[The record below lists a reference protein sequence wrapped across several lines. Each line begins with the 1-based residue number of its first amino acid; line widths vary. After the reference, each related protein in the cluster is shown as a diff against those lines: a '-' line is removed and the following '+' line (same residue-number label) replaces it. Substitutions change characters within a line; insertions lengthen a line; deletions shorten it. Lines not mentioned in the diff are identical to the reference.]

1 MGTRHLICVFY
12 RSRFVVAQYGQWD
25 GYPEGQGMK
34 VLAFLRSTDNID
46 KFKQGLEH
54 AYTPTDA
61 EVEEVSQAIAK
72 LEREYLDTAVAAG
85 VAPPAKELSERTQA
99 LCPSLSRDTS
109 AEILEVVAN
118 ATAGAPVP
126 IRLGLEFIHDGLFCE
141 WAYVVDLDAEV
152 LEVFNS
158 IEEEHEGSSQR
169 FKDVPGAVK
178 NEVPSLVKAYA
189 FAELPATDDEFLAD
203 MKVAMEQRRER
214 QKEAR
219 RQRKE

>member
-12 RSRFVVAQYGQWD
+12 RGRFVVAQYGQLD
-25 GYPEGQGMK
+25 GYPEAQGLK
-34 VLAFLRSTDNID
+34 VLAFLRNAENIE

-54 AYTPTDA
+54 TYTPTDA
-61 EVEEVSQAIAK
+61 EVEEFEQAMAK
-72 LEREYLDTAVAAG
+72 LDQEFWAAPVPGKEFDRKRKAV
-85 VAPPAKELSERTQA
+85 
-99 LCPSLSRDTS
+99 CPSLSCNTS

-118 ATAGAPVP
+118 ATTEAPVP

-152 LEVFNS
+152 LEVFNG
-158 IEEEHEGSSQR
+158 IEEEYEGSSQR
-169 FKDVPGAVK
+169 FKGVPGAVE
-178 NEVPSLVKAYA
+178 NEVPSLLKAYA

-203 MKVAMEQRRER
+203 MKVSIEQRRER

-219 RQRKE
+219 RKRKE